1 MNCRF
6 CQTLLT
12 HTFIDL
18 ENSPPSNSF
27 LTVAQLQEPETYFPL
42 KLFVCDQC
50 FLVQLDEVKKRDEI
64 FNSEYVYFS
73 SYSKSWLTHAKKY
86 TEQIV
91 ERFGYNE
98 NSFVLEIASNDGY
111 LLQYFQEKN
120 IPVLGIE
127 PSANTA
133 AAAALKGIPSITDY
147 FTSHLA
153 RELRKEG
160 RCASLLIAN
169 NVLAHVPDIN
179 DFVEGLKIALGDKGV
194 ITMEFPH
201 LLKLIEECQFD
212 TIYHEHYSYLSF
224 LTVKKIIESHDL
236 VLFDVEQLPTH
247 GGSLRIYAKHGND
260 STKPITPQV
269 QQLAAKET
277 RAGLVDLCSY
287 KNFEKR
293 VSHIKFNFLD
303 FLVEQK
309 KRKNKLVGYG
319 AAAKGNTLLNCC
331 GIKGNQLIEFVVDA
345 SPYKQGKFLPG
356 SHIPVC
362 AEDQITT
369 FKPDYIIIF
378 PWNLKNEIMDQLS
391 YIRHWD
397 GKFVTFI
404 PHTQIY
410 TP

>member
-1 MNCRF
+1 M
-6 CQTLLT
+6 
-12 HTFIDL
+12 
-18 ENSPPSNSF
+18 
-27 LTVAQLQEPETYFPL
+27 QEPETYFPL

-86 TEQIV
+86 TEQMV
-91 ERFGYNE
+91 TRFGFDE

-179 DFVEGLKIALGDKGV
+179 DFVEGLKIALGDKGI

-224 LTVKKIIESHDL
+224 LTVKKIIEAHEL

-247 GGSLRIYAKHGND
+247 GGSLRIYAKHRND
-260 STKPITPQV
+260 SSKPIMPQV
-269 QQLAAKET
+269 QQLAEKET
-277 RAGLVDLCSY
+277 LAGLVDLRAY
-287 KNFEKR
+287 KNVEKR
-293 VSHIKFNFLD
+293 VSQIKFNFLN

-309 KRKNKLVGYG
+309 KLGNKLIGYG

-362 AEDQITT
+362 AENQIIA

-378 PWNLKNEIMDQLS
+378 PWNLKNEIMDQLC
-391 YIRHWD
+391 YIRNWN

-404 PHTQIY
+404 PHTQVY

>member
-6 CQTLLT
+6 CHSLLS

-18 ENSPPSNSF
+18 EHSPPSNSF

-86 TEQIV
+86 TEQMV
-91 ERFGYNE
+91 TRFGYNE

-179 DFVEGLKIALGDKGV
+179 DFVEGLKIALGDKGI

-224 LTVKKIIESHDL
+224 LTVKKIIEAHEL

-247 GGSLRIYAKHGND
+247 GGSLRIYAKHRND
-260 STKPITPQV
+260 STKPIMPQV
-269 QQLAAKET
+269 QQLAEKET
-277 RAGLVDLCSY
+277 LAGLVDLRAY

-293 VSHIKFNFLD
+293 VSQIKFNFLD
-303 FLVEQK
+303 FLVQQK
-309 KRKNKLVGYG
+309 KRENKLVAYG

-356 SHIPVC
+356 SHIPVF
-362 AEDQITT
+362 AEDQIIA

-391 YIRHWD
+391 YIRNWN

-404 PHTQIY
+404 PHTQVY